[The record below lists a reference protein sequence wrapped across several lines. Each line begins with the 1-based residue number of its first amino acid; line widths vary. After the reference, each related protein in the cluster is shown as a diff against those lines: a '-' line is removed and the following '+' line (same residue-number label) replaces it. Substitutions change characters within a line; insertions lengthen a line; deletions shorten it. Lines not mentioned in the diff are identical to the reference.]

1 MCVTLGITLVRL
13 VPKIY
18 EKALEKFPK
27 GVLIEVIEKISMLN
41 RKVLLYSLKH
51 IKSIYQP
58 HDNISRLE

>member
-18 EKALEKFPK
+18 DKALEKFPK

-41 RKVLLYSLKH
+41 RKVLFIETHKKH
-51 IKSIYQP
+51 LST
-58 HDNISRLE
+58 S